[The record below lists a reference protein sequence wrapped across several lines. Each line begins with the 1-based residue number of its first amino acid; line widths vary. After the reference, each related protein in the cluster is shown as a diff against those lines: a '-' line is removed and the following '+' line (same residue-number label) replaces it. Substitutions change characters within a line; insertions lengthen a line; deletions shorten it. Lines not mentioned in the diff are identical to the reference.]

1 VGLPL
6 PSLQEVSGQD
16 QALEWM
22 VRSLA
27 VPVVAVAAVVAA
39 VAAACGLKANNMH
52 QYQPPVL
59 ILQTEKSD
67 R

>member
-22 VRSLA
+22 VQSPA
-27 VPVVAVAAVVAA
+27 VPVAVVAA
-39 VAAACGLKANNMH
+39 VAAACGLKANNM
-52 QYQPPVL
+52 Y
-59 ILQTEKSD
+59 
-67 R
+67 